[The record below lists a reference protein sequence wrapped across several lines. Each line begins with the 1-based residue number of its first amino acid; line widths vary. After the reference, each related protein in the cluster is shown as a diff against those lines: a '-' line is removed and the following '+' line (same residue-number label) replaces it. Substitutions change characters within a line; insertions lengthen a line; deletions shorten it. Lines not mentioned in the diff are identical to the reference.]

1 MFLSYFWNKQYDE
14 PNVLLRSS
22 WGKDLNRYLYFSYRK
37 VFGGIRQGVYSLG
50 IDFDIDK
57 KENFVLSDLNKD
69 AKPEPADFNLDSNI
83 QAEPVY
89 FKLDGN
95 VQKESVKAE
104 LDENANAEP
113 VYYVSDSDIKI
124 EPVYFELDRN
134 ILEES
139 VKVELDKDAKIETV
153 DLELDVNI
161 QAEQVNYEIDRVT
174 MIDPVGFELNSD
186 VKSKSVDLL
195 PKSQIFSAGNDSNLA
210 VESPPQISVANINV
224 LATSFKG
231 QSETDTQFS
240 KSSLIPVV
248 DSFSQ
253 KFSAKRLFAPLLG
266 LIDEPGGVNSGSFQD
281 VFPFS
286 GYFESLIENISTF
299 SDFSL
304 SKIQPLEN
312 LAGVFDQP
320 DHLLAWNTLALDF
333 ATASTSGPTPVTRW
347 ISYINRGLWDAWAV
361 FEDKAVGSIHNQDKQ
376 DNFIALL
383 ESFEISCNNLAEF
396 EYLYQASTSIVKEI
410 LIHAVRE
417 VAMDVSAFNVF
428 SEIQSSLFIGG
439 MPGDL
444 VGTAKELLAENLA
457 STAELLSVKKIADLV
472 ISIGTN
478 IGETVSS
485 SIKQYALSDNSNQL
499 GFYEDTTGYFPP
511 VSVYEPDN
519 PNSQIDS
526 FWIPQDGQIPLTPQ
540 WREVTTFAID
550 TNDMIPA
557 EIVTPYTDQ
566 GDLDLEF
573 IRQLIEVRDIGI
585 SLTALE
591 KAIAELYEGGD
602 GTAFPPGYWH
612 DIAIDLAVSRNLNLD
627 ESLKVL
633 YGVAQSMFD
642 AGIATWA
649 TKYQYQSVRPG
660 TYVPQ
665 YEPDTV
671 LSDGTLASEWK
682 PYLETPSFPDTP
694 SGHSAFSSAANY
706 FLIDYFGSNYFDFT
720 VILKDDD
727 SIYSV
732 NGFDGMPGSGDD
744 IVISA
749 TFFSEAS
756 AQAGISRLYGGIHAA
771 DGDLRGQLIGNKT
784 GLKVSQKID
793 SLEQG
798 LSLEEVSSLQ
808 SQSFGTMGD
817 NILTGLSSEAFDAN
831 SVQQVYGFSGD
842 DTLMAKGES
851 LWELYGG
858 FGMDTFQIYETGLV
872 SVRDYESMEKIEL
885 AETILQPGE
894 SIDDIQFLI
903 SATEP
908 FTDVSLNDRL
918 LLTLDGYWNSENVNL
933 LMLA

>member
-1 MFLSYFWNKQYDE
+1 MLFSSFFRSNRKYRYTSSLYSFWGEK
-14 PNVLLRSS
+14 L
-22 WGKDLNRYLYFSYRK
+22 
-37 VFGGIRQGVYSLG
+37 
-50 IDFDIDK
+50 
-57 KENFVLSDLNKD
+57 KENFYDYVYLGVSRGGYGFDINSSIDEKPKFILSFFSGDIQVETSGLEFNSDLQIETSSLELNSD
-69 AKPEPADFNLDSNI
+69 IQVGLPALEFNSGI
-83 QAEPVY
+83 
-89 FKLDGN
+89 
-95 VQKESVKAE
+95 E
-104 LDENANAEP
+104 LQPTILEL
-113 VYYVSDSDIKI
+113 DSDIK
-124 EPVYFELDRN
+124 LDP
-134 ILEES
+134 
-139 VKVELDKDAKIETV
+139 A
-153 DLELDVNI
+153 DL
-161 QAEQVNYEIDRVT
+161 
-174 MIDPVGFELNSD
+174 ELNSD
-186 VKSKSVDLL
+186 IKSKSVDCL
-195 PKSQIFSAGNDSNLA
+195 PESQIVSAGNEINVTL
-210 VESPPQISVANINV
+210 ESPLQISGINA
-224 LATSFKG
+224 LTTSFKI
-231 QSETDTQFS
+231 QSETDTQS
-240 KSSLIPVV
+240 ANSSLIPVV

-253 KFSAKRLFAPLLG
+253 KFSAKRLFPPLLG
-266 LIDEPGGVNSGSFQD
+266 LIDEPSGVNSGSFQD

-320 DHLLAWNTLALDF
+320 DHLLAWNNLALDF

-383 ESFEISCNNLAEF
+383 ESFEISCNDLAEF
-396 EYLYQASTSIVKEI
+396 EYLYQASTSIIKEI
-410 LIHAVRE
+410 LVNAVRE

-428 SEIQSSLFIGG
+428 SEIQSSLFIDGI
-439 MPGDL
+439 PGYL
-444 VGTAKELLAENLA
+444 VDTAEELLAENLA

-472 ISIGTN
+472 VSIGTN
-478 IGETVSS
+478 VGETVSS
-485 SIKQYALSDNSNQL
+485 SINQYALSDNSNQL
-499 GFYEDTTGYFPP
+499 GFYKDTTGYIPP
-511 VSVYEPDN
+511 VSVYQPDN

-526 FWIPQDGQIPLTPQ
+526 FWIPLSGQIALTPQ
-540 WREVTTFAID
+540 WLEVKPFAIN
-550 TNDMIPA
+550 TNDMIPV

-585 SLTALE
+585 SLTPKE

-612 DIAIDLAVSRNLNLD
+612 DIAIDLSVNRNLNLD

-660 TYVPQ
+660 TSIPQ

-771 DGDLRGQLIGNKT
+771 DGDLQGQLIGNKT
-784 GLKVSQKID
+784 GSKVSQKID

-798 LSLEEVSSLQ
+798 LSLEEVSSLPF
-808 SQSFGTMGD
+808 QSFGTMVD
-817 NILTGLSSEAFDAN
+817 DILTGLPSEAFDAN

-858 FGMDTFQIYETGLV
+858 FGTDTFQIYETGLV

-885 AETILQPGE
+885 AESIFQLGE

-918 LLTLDGYWNSENVNL
+918 LFTLDGYWNSENVNL